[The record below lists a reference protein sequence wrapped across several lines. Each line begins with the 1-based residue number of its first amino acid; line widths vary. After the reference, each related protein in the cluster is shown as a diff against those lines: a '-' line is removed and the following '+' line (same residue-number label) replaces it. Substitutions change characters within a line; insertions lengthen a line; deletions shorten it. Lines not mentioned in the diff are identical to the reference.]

1 MDTSK
6 VTTSNAVQPSQPTK
20 RVQADE
26 TTKPK
31 VPVKPAN
38 QTSAYDAPRQT
49 VNSQGQAIGTQINY
63 RA

>member
-6 VTTSNAVQPSQPTK
+6 VTTSNAIQPTPATK
-20 RVQADE
+20 RVQE
-26 TTKPK
+26 E
-31 VPVKPAN
+31 
-38 QTSAYDAPRQT
+38 QTSKTRQAPKSADQKSAYEAPRQT

>member
-6 VTTSNAVQPSQPTK
+6 VTTSNAIQPTPSTK
-20 RVQADE
+20 RVQDDQTSKTRQPQKSADQ
-26 TTKPK
+26 K
-31 VPVKPAN
+31 
-38 QTSAYDAPRQT
+38 SAYDAPRQT